1 MKKKNKK
8 VNNVLYA
15 LVYEFVLIPILAYV
29 SYFIYTNFMN
39 FRFMDGNYFLIA
51 LLLVIIIVLNL
62 VLLYY
67 IAYALTH
74 IYNFDYEYQI
84 VVGII
89 VIFIAMWFKVYYFQ
103 LESSLCSIESNSMC
117 VEAMGNNKVI
127 TSILIFLVAY
137 NMLYI
142 PFHLIN
148 KRKGKKV
155 KFSLK

>member
-51 LLLVIIIVLNL
+51 LLLVGIIVLNL